1 MMPKRDL
8 SVSPSALPAYG
19 ETIGPLW
26 KEGTSGGLWLHPD
39 AQRWLSCDTN
49 WNDRVCSGHRK
60 DYPLEKGSANLSHQ
74 VRLRMIV

>member
-26 KEGTSGGLWLHPD
+26 KEGTSGGLWSHPD